1 MTSLPLPLTKSRD
14 LLMAGGGGGGRTAG
28 DVMLAVD
35 DRFGDVTADGA
46 GLLAFAFTKREYF
59 HSIMLILKYAISTF

>member
-1 MTSLPLPLTKSRD
+1 
-14 LLMAGGGGGGRTAG
+14 
-28 DVMLAVD
+28 MLAVD